1 MDIPV
6 PDALPSVVTTPRSR
20 PTATGVWSLLMTA
33 TVLTT
38 WLVIDSALDSTVATV
53 VVVLIAGW
61 KVRLVMRYFM
71 ELRLADWIPRLIMEV
86 WVVGVTLMIVGFYLV
101 ALR

>member
-1 MDIPV
+1 M
-6 PDALPSVVTTPRSR
+6 
-20 PTATGVWSLLMTA
+20 MTA

>member
-1 MDIPV
+1 
-6 PDALPSVVTTPRSR
+6 
-20 PTATGVWSLLMTA
+20 MTA

-71 ELRLADWIPRLIMEV
+71 ELRLADWIPRLIKEV

>member
-1 MDIPV
+1 M
-6 PDALPSVVTTPRSR
+6 TTPRSR

>member
-1 MDIPV
+1 
-6 PDALPSVVTTPRSR
+6 
-20 PTATGVWSLLMTA
+20 MTA

>member
-1 MDIPV
+1 M
-6 PDALPSVVTTPRSR
+6 TTPRSR

-71 ELRLADWIPRLIMEV
+71 ELRLADWIPRLIKEV